1 MAYCTYSD
9 IQLEAGTSLG
19 TITTGDITSL
29 ISRSDEEIVDMLLEK
44 GLSAP
49 ASASQ
54 LKTAS
59 ICLTCAKVKR
69 RQAHELTR
77 PENLSLGGDLS
88 FRVNPETEAK
98 SYEDKARAAI
108 SQYVKYAGG
117 SGVVIVRNHGMI
129 RGY

>member
-1 MAYCTYSD
+1 MAYCEYTD
-9 IQLEAGTSLG
+9 VQLEAGTSLG
-19 TITTGDITSL
+19 TITTSDITSL

-44 GLSAP
+44 GLTAP

-59 ICLTCAKVKR
+59 ICLTIAKIKR

-77 PENLSLGGDLS
+77 PNSLSLGGDIS
-88 FRVNPETEAK
+88 FSINSEAEAAA
-98 SYEDKARAAI
+98 YESKGRRAV
-108 SQYVKYAGG
+108 SQYVEYAGG
-117 SGVVIVRNHGMI
+117 SGVVIVRNHNMI

>member
-1 MAYCTYSD
+1 MAYCTYTD
-9 IQLEAGTSLG
+9 VQLETGTSLG
-19 TITTGDITSL
+19 TITTGDITNM
-29 ISRSDEEIVDMLLEK
+29 IARSDEEIADMLTEK
-44 GLSAP
+44 GLTAP

-59 ICLTCAKVKR
+59 IYLTCAKVKR

-77 PENLSLGGDLS
+77 PENLSLGGDIS

-98 SYEDKARAAI
+98 SYEDKARVAI

-117 SGVVIVRNHGMI
+117 SGVVIVRNHRML

>member
-1 MAYCTYSD
+1 MAYCLYTD

-19 TITTGDITSL
+19 TITTDDITAL
-29 ISRSDEEIVDMLLEK
+29 ITRSDEEIVDMLTEK
-44 GLSAP
+44 GLTAP

-88 FRVNPETEAK
+88 FRANPETEAK
-98 SYEDKARAAI
+98 AYEAKAVAAVD
-108 SQYVKYAGG
+108 QYVKYAGG
-117 SGVVIVRNHGMI
+117 SGVTIVRNHRML

>member
-1 MAYCTYSD
+1 MAYCVYTD
-9 IQLEAGTSLG
+9 VQLEAGTSLG
-19 TITTGDITSL
+19 TITTDDITAL
-29 ISRSDEEIVDMLLEK
+29 ITRSDEEIVDMLTEK
-44 GLSAP
+44 GLMAP

-59 ICLTCAKVKR
+59 ICLTCAKIKR

-88 FRVNPETEAK
+88 FRVNPETEAR
-98 SYEDKARAAI
+98 SYEAKAVAAVD
-108 SQYVKYAGG
+108 QYVKYAGG
-117 SGVVIVRNHGMI
+117 SGVVIVRNHRML

>member
-1 MAYCTYSD
+1 MAYCEYTD

-19 TITTGDITSL
+19 TITTDDITAL
-29 ISRSDEEIVDMLLEK
+29 ISRSDEEIVDLLTEK
-44 GLSAP
+44 GLTAP

-59 ICLTCAKVKR
+59 ICLTIAKIKR

-88 FRVNPETEAK
+88 FRVNPETEAAA
-98 SYEDKARAAI
+98 YEAKGRRAVALYI
-108 SQYVKYAGG
+108 DYAGG
-117 SGVVIVRNHGMI
+117 SGVVIVRNHRMF

>member
-1 MAYCTYSD
+1 MAYCTYTD
-9 IQLEAGTSLG
+9 VQLEAGTSLG
-19 TITTGDITSL
+19 TITTDDITAL
-29 ISRSDEEIVDMLLEK
+29 IARSDEEIVDMLTEK
-44 GLSAP
+44 GLTAP

-88 FRVNPETEAK
+88 FRVNPEAEAK
-98 SYEDKARAAI
+98 SYEAKAVAAVG
-108 SQYVKYAGG
+108 QYVTYAGG
-117 SGVVIVRNHGMI
+117 SGVAIVRNHRMF

>member
-1 MAYCTYSD
+1 MAYCTYTD
-9 IQLEAGTSLG
+9 VQLETGTSLG
-19 TITTGDITSL
+19 TITTGDITNM
-29 ISRSDEEIVDMLLEK
+29 IVRSDEEIADMLTDK
-44 GLSAP
+44 GLTAP
-49 ASASQ
+49 ASATQ

-59 ICLTCAKVKR
+59 IYLTCAKIKR

-98 SYEDKARAAI
+98 SYEAKAFAAVD
-108 SQYVKYAGG
+108 QYVKYAGG
-117 SGVVIVRNHGMI
+117 SGVVIVRNHRML